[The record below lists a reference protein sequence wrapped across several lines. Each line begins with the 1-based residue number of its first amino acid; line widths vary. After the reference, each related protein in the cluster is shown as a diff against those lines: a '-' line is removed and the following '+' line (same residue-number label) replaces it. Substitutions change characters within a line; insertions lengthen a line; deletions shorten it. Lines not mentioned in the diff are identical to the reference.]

1 MAARGVLTADAD
13 DGGPDG
19 AEARTRRLGVGYVL
33 ECPVHK
39 GNADRSGIPYG
50 SLQATLDRGD
60 WPDWLELISDEK
72 APVQVFQVLAPAPA
86 AKP

>member
-1 MAARGVLTADAD
+1 M
-13 DGGPDG
+13 P
-19 AEARTRRLGVGYVL
+19 
-33 ECPVHK
+33 
-39 GNADRSGIPYG
+39 DRSGIPYG